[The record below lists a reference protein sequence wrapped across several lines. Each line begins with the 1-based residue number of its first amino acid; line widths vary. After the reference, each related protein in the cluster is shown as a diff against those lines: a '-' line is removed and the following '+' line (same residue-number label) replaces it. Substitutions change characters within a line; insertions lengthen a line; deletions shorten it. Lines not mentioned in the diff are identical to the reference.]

1 MGTNIRTRFTGRHG
15 DGSAS
20 SPLNHRDIESA
31 LGRLAAYDDDRPVK
45 HLMETGSP
53 HASYAIVENA
63 GGAWNVTLRRVTYDW
78 AAAARQAELAGR
90 DDWARGLATGR
101 MRE

>member
-31 LGRLAAYDDDRPVK
+31 LGRLAAYDDDRPQDRRRPPSSVPV
-45 HLMETGSP
+45 LRGR
-53 HASYAIVENA
+53 A
-63 GGAWNVTLRRVTYDW
+63 GLWKR
-78 AAAARQAELAGR
+78 
-90 DDWARGLATGR
+90 
-101 MRE
+101 